1 MLIEYSLE
9 DGTTVLVQA
18 RDEGGMVKASRGEE
32 QPEKAAKKFEE
43 ALEPVH
49 QVAQALRARLE
60 DLRADETEVT
70 FGLTTTGKLG
80 NFAIAEVGVEAC
92 FSVKLKWSNPTR
104 AGGKAKPQ
112 T

>member
-1 MLIEYSLE
+1 MFIEYQIDDE
-9 DGTTVLVQA
+9 TTILIQS
-18 RDEGGMVKASRGEE
+18 RDREETGMVKAALTEE

-49 QVAQALRARLE
+49 RVALALRKKLV

-80 NFAIAEVGVEAC
+80 NFAIAEVGVEAN
-92 FSVKLKWSNPTR
+92 FSVKLKWSNTPKT
-104 AGGKAKPQ
+104 GK
-112 T
+112 